1 MDNDTR
7 PMYEPTTT
15 ARPGETIVEYLE
27 FNDWSQRD
35 LARRTG
41 LTPKTISEICNGKAP
56 ITPQTALALEKVFQ
70 RPARFWLNLQRQ
82 FDEAEARQRV
92 KSKLDEWKDW
102 AARFPLKEMKR
113 LGWFA
118 ELGKEPGVEGLL
130 SFLGVSSPD
139 SWSSVW
145 KASNV
150 AYRQTRNSRINEE
163 AVSAWVRATE
173 LDASQMEVKE
183 FDEKLLRASL
193 NDLRRLTRE
202 RPEESIPKMKALC
215 AAAGVAFVLVP
226 ELPNTGISGCA
237 RRLSDKKTMI
247 ALTLR
252 YKFDDQIWFTF
263 FHECGHLLLHG
274 KEYGFILDNAAE
286 DLTDNVVDPHMQ
298 RQEEEANRFAADTLI
313 PPAELHSLIKEGDFS
328 NEAIHRIAERLEIG
342 PGIVVG
348 RLQHEKLLKPYQ
360 GTALKQRFIGKTL
373 ADLR

>member
-7 PMYEPTTT
+7 LMYEPMTT
-15 ARPGETIVEYLE
+15 AHPGETIVEYIE
-27 FNDWSQRD
+27 FNNWSQRD

-82 FDEAEARQRV
+82 FDEAEARQRAT
-92 KSKLDEWKDW
+92 SKLVEWKDW
-102 AARFPLKEMKR
+102 AARFPLKEMKP
-113 LGWFA
+113 WFA
-118 ELGKEPGVEGLL
+118 ELGKEPDVDGLL
-130 SFLGVSSPD
+130 SFFGVSSPD
-139 SWSSVW
+139 SWNSVW

-150 AYRQTRNSRINEE
+150 VYRQTRKSRINEE

-173 LDASQMEVKE
+173 LDALQMEIKE

-193 NDLRRLTRE
+193 NELRRLTRE
-202 RPEESIPKMKALC
+202 RPQESIPKMKALC

-237 RRLSDKKTMI
+237 RWLSDKKAMI

-274 KEYGFILDNAAE
+274 KEHGFILDNAAE
-286 DLTDNVVDPHMQ
+286 YLTDNVVDPQMQ

-313 PPAELHSLIKEGDFS
+313 PPAMLHSLIMEGDFS

-360 GTALKQRFIGKTL
+360 GTTLKQRFIGKTL
-373 ADLR
+373 ADLG